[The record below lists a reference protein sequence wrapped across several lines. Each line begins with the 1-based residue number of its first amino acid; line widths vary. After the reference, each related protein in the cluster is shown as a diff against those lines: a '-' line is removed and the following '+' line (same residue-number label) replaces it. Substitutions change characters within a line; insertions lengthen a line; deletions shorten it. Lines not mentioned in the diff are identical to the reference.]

1 MPAALPIVA
10 VSGPLCC
17 PPLGSPSFADADN
30 VDQLATRLRALAD
43 ANRIRLI
50 QALTCCEGH
59 ALTTGDAAALLGVTE
74 PTASH
79 HLKQLERAGLIT
91 TARDG
96 ARVHHL
102 VDIEAVRAVSGA
114 LAASCGASCGCC

>member
-1 MPAALPIVA
+1 MPAALPVIA

-17 PPLGSPSFADADN
+17 PPIGSPSFADADN
-30 VDQLATRLRALAD
+30 VDQLAARLRALAD

-59 ALTTGDAAALLGVTE
+59 ALTTGEAATFLGVTE

-79 HLKQLERAGLIT
+79 HLKQLERAGLVT
-91 TARDG
+91 SAREG
-96 ARVHHL
+96 ARVLHRVEL
-102 VDIEAVRAVSGA
+102 DAVRAVGGA
-114 LAASCGASCGCC
+114 LAASCGAASGCC